1 MFIVQFPC
9 DATIGLD
16 FGTLALAELYF
27 ISK

>member
-1 MFIVQFPC
+1 MFIVQFLC

-27 ISK
+27 TPK